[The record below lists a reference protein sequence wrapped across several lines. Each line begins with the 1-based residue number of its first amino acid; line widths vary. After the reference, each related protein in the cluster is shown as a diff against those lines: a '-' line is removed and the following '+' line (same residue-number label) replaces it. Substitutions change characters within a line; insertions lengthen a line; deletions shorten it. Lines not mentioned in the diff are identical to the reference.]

1 MRVSN
6 KKIKLRLAAKKAHEE
21 YLRRIK
27 SQSQDSPELTP
38 PDNQS
43 TETLNHGNIS
53 TVWPRQSLEE
63 PLAAIGSRS
72 GMATT
77 FQTMI
82 LQISSSPPT
91 LDMEPES
98 SATNQPPT
106 IQEAKNT
113 LEKVSDA
120 IWTPQP
126 GGGYMYHQL
135 DQTTQDRFAAIKACL
150 VNYLCP
156 DTKGFMVESLIAAR
170 GQCRTPTYAQS
181 IQRWIQQLIATGD
194 LPYFKHGWWNV
205 PLLGDEDIGHEIKAH
220 LQEVGKQAC
229 AKAIVNFFS
238 DTETQTC
245 LGVSKPI
252 SLRTAQR
259 WMSKYRGF
267 HWQKEPK
274 GQYFDGHKQA
284 NVVDYCQKTYVPFM
298 RDIEQLTG
306 VYNKKGTLD
315 PQHPILLHPGEK
327 PTIVWFHNKSVFFA
341 NDRWLV
347 RWVGANKHPT
357 PFKKGEGSTIMI
369 ADFVSAQL
377 GWLQGNNGKSA
388 RVILRLGI
396 NHNGYFTCARVVEQL
411 ENAIRIVQEAFPKYA
426 HIFVYDN
433 APSHTKRLEDAISAR
448 TMPKGEVEYFPRP
461 YTVKGSNGT
470 SQRVTPP

>member
-1 MRVSN
+1 MVFPEDHPPWWCTHDEKLLLVPHNNSGQLCNGSISSAADN

-77 FQTMI
+77 FQTD
-82 LQISSSPPT
+82 T
-91 LDMEPES
+91 
-98 SATNQPPT
+98 
-106 IQEAKNT
+106 KNA

-252 SLRTAQR
+252 SLRTAQH

-267 HWQKEPK
+267 RWQKEPK

-298 RDIEQLTG
+298 QDIEQLTG

-327 PTIVWFHNKSVFFA
+327 PTIVWFHDKSVFFA

-347 RWVGANKHPT
+347 HWCYTLKNY
-357 PFKKGEGSTIMI
+357 TIG
-369 ADFVSAQL
+369 FV
-377 GWLQGNNGKSA
+377 
-388 RVILRLGI
+388 
-396 NHNGYFTCARVVEQL
+396 
-411 ENAIRIVQEAFPKYA
+411 
-426 HIFVYDN
+426 
-433 APSHTKRLEDAISAR
+433 
-448 TMPKGEVEYFPRP
+448 
-461 YTVKGSNGT
+461 
-470 SQRVTPP
+470 

>member
-43 TETLNHGNIS
+43 TETLNHGSIS

-63 PLAAIGSRS
+63 PPAAIGSGS

-77 FQTMI
+77 FQTVI

-98 SATNQPPT
+98 SAINQLPT
-106 IQEAKNT
+106 IQEAKNA

-120 IWTPQP
+120 IQTPNQEVATC
-126 GGGYMYHQL
+126 
-135 DQTTQDRFAAIKACL
+135 TTSLTKPL
-150 VNYLCP
+150 KT

-194 LPYFKHGWWNV
+194 LPYFKHGWWIV
-205 PLLGDEDIGHEIKAH
+205 PLLRDEDIGHEIKAH

-252 SLRTAQR
+252 SLRTAQH
-259 WMSKYRGF
+259 WMSKYGGF
-267 HWQKEPK
+267 CWQKEPK

-298 RDIEQLTG
+298 QDIEQLTR

-396 NHNGYFTCARVVEQL
+396 NRNGYFTCARVVEQL

-433 APSHTKRLEDAISAR
+433 APSHTKHPEDAISAR
-448 TMPKGEVEYFPRP
+448 TMPKGEVEYFPCP